1 MILGGGR
8 DEKERGLGGQ
18 RGGRAGEA
26 VPFLEA
32 PGRSQGWAEL
42 WAASAGMFLGCAGSG
57 IEEAVVEGICPACSH
72 LPNVCSK
79 LPGFTSHCTVSLC
92 PCCPQPGKIQS
103 ELIKA
108 ADCLETKGEGW
119 RRFGGLI
126 FPSCAIIWWQDLFL
140 LSGAFI
146 SISS

>member
-8 DEKERGLGGQ
+8 DEKERGWEGERRESWWSSPLSGGT
-18 RGGRAGEA
+18 REEPGLGRAVGCTPRD
-26 VPFLEA
+26 V
-32 PGRSQGWAEL
+32 
-42 WAASAGMFLGCAGSG
+42 LGCAGSS
-57 IEEAVVEGICPACSH
+57 IEEAVVEGICPACVPIFPTSAPNCPA
-72 LPNVCSK
+72 LPLTVPS
-79 LPGFTSHCTVSLC
+79 LPLLPSAWENPVRINKSSRLLRDKG
-92 PCCPQPGKIQS
+92 
-103 ELIKA
+103 
-108 ADCLETKGEGW
+108 GEGW